1 MKTPKLSVIVPV
13 YNVEKYL
20 DRCVRSLLNQTMCDI
35 EVILVDDASPDNCP
49 VLCDEYA
56 KIDSRVKVIHKKN
69 GGLGMACNSG
79 IEVATGRYVAF
90 CDSDDWVDE
99 DMYRRMVAEADKRG
113 AQIVY
118 TGLKRT
124 DGCGNFS
131 IMSVS
136 REYRFYDSRR
146 DILGLAMDMI
156 ASSPAER
163 IERRIAMSA
172 KVAIYDRQLLYDNN
186 IRFESERKFI
196 SEDLLFNLD
205 CLIRSNRVVELPYAY
220 YNYFVNTNSLTGVV
234 RRDRFEKYKI
244 LREELMNRYEG
255 VAEDLGLRVNRM
267 FIGYVRDEVA
277 RIGRN
282 KSLAMGEKRE
292 IIRPIVNDGI
302 WRELRREYP
311 VSLMPVAHRLYFE
324 AVARKYMTLLIWG
337 AKLKK

>member
-1 MKTPKLSVIVPV
+1 
-13 YNVEKYL
+13 
-20 DRCVRSLLNQTMCDI
+20 
-35 EVILVDDASPDNCP
+35 
-49 VLCDEYA
+49 
-56 KIDSRVKVIHKKN
+56 
-69 GGLGMACNSG
+69 MACNSG
-79 IEVATGRYVAF
+79 LEVAIGRYVAF

-99 DMYRRMVAEADKRG
+99 DMYRRMFVEADEKG

-124 DGCGNFS
+124 DGCGNFA

-136 REYRFYDSRR
+136 REYRLYDSKKE
-146 DILGLAMDMI
+146 ILGLAMNMI
-156 ASSPAER
+156 ASTPSER
-163 IERRIAMSA
+163 VERRIAMSA

-205 CLIRSNRVVELPYAY
+205 CLIRSDRVVELSEAY
-220 YNYFVNTNSLTGVV
+220 YNYFANMNSLTGVV
-234 RRDRFEKYKI
+234 RRDRFEKYKV

-255 VAEDLGLRVNRM
+255 ITEDLKTRVNRM

-282 KSLAMGEKRE
+282 RSLAIGEKRE

-302 WRELRREYP
+302 WRTLRREYP

-337 AKLKK
+337 AMLKK